1 MTLAIQRAR
10 SGREPFII
18 CRLYLDVCSRVF
30 GTGLCLATGE
40 ACYQT
45 IAGCKYINAYD
56 KTTQVHTFCSA
67 RVSIPTELLGAIP
80 CIYDYS
86 ITPSRID
93 PNGSIGARG
102 VASVTFRDFLHNDV
116 GVDPYVSTR
125 AYDPMVQGTFFG
137 RLRARNL
144 YYTGRKMEIDVGY
157 LDEAG
162 NYDPANFRT
171 FTYFIESLDGPMRD
185 GEFSV
190 TGKDI
195 LKYFDDVRA
204 VAPPAN
210 SGKLLNDIT
219 VVQTSAVLTPG
230 GIGALE
236 YAASGMLAIGSEL
249 CTFTRS
255 GDNLTL
261 VRGVNGTEA
270 AAHDADDTVQQ
281 CEVITSQTAQN
292 IAYHL
297 STNRA
302 SVPITYIPKAEWDQE
317 QIDYLPRLYS
327 AVIAQPTGVRALM
340 NSLLEETGT
349 MMWWDEESAL
359 LRFRAIRPLSDDPV
373 KSIGEIEHIVG
384 NSLDIKDEP
393 NARVSRVFVYY
404 GILNP
409 TKSLTDGS
417 NFKLRHIEA
426 DGGAESANLY
436 GSQRIKTI
444 YSRWITEQNAVAAID
459 LGEKLLYRFRRGP
472 RRVSFILDEKD
483 GDLKPGDFTQI
494 SSVRCQKM
502 NGESDP
508 VNAQMLS
515 RKFTNTGHQVRYDG
529 VEFFYLAP
537 QIGPSGQVE
546 RTIVIVTDALNVN
559 LRALHDAI
567 YADLNDGDVVRFKL
581 LGGVH
586 IGSISTS
593 QYAMISGSW
602 PAGVDVYL
610 DLYGDCVIG
619 GPGGAGATVALSGT
633 VQNGVFSAN
642 SVITIGAI
650 TAGQNGGPA
659 LLFTSPISLSAIPA
673 TEPSGYVRHPL
684 IAGGAGGGGAV
695 DAGFTY
701 SGRAYR
707 WFAAGGGGSTAARN
721 NTRAVPGVS
730 FIRNYVSGQTMPFW
744 YDPAINWYSDRPAH
758 QASLDGSNTYPYDQR
773 TIGTPGQGAFMR
785 QTGASYITR
794 GGNGGGVLVPDS
806 HPTVSPTPPTVKAP
820 TVGGAGAQF
829 VVGANTPPN
838 GDWTPGVGTAQF
850 ATGYATGSMGNAI
863 TGTSFVT
870 WLTATA
876 DIIGPT
882 SA

>member
-1 MTLAIQRAR
+1 MTLATQRAR
-10 SGREPFII
+10 SGREPFIL
-18 CRLYLDVCSRVF
+18 CRLYLDVCTRVF
-30 GTGLCLATGE
+30 GTGACLASGE
-40 ACYQT
+40 PCYQT
-45 IAGCKYINAYD
+45 LAGCKYLTAFD
-56 KTTQVHTFCSA
+56 KTQQVYLFCDA
-67 RVSIPTELLGAIP
+67 RVSLPPQLQGAIP
-80 CIYDYS
+80 CIYDYE
-86 ITPSRID
+86 ITPARID
-93 PNGSIGARG
+93 PSGSIGQRG
-102 VASVTFRDFLHNDV
+102 VASVTFRDFLHNDI
-116 GVDPYVSTR
+116 GIDPYVTSR
-125 AYDPMVQGTFFG
+125 AYDPMEQGTFFG
-137 RLRARNL
+137 RFRARNL
-144 YYTGRKMEIDVGY
+144 YYTGRRMEIDIGY

-171 FTYFIESLDGPMRD
+171 FTYFIESLDGPMRN
-185 GEFSV
+185 GEFRV

-195 LKYFDDVRA
+195 LKYYDDARA
-204 VAPPAN
+204 VAPVAN
-210 SGKLLNDIT
+210 SGKLAGAINT
-219 VVQTSAVLTPG
+219 TQTNAVLTPS
-230 GIGALE
+230 GIGNAE
-236 YAASGMLAIGSEL
+236 YNTSGTLAIGGEL

-255 GDNLTL
+255 GDVLTL
-261 VRGVNGTEA
+261 VRSVNGVVED
-270 AAHDADDTVQQ
+270 HDADDTVQQ
-281 CEVITSQTAQN
+281 CEVITSQTVQN
-292 IAYHL
+292 IIYGL
-297 STNRA
+297 SVNRA
-302 SVPITYIPKAEWDQE
+302 AMPSGYIPKAEWDQE

-327 AVIAQPTGVRALM
+327 AVIAQPTSVRVLI
-340 NSLLEETGT
+340 NELLKQTGT

-359 LRFRAIRPLSDDPV
+359 LRFRAIRPLTDDPV
-373 KSIGEIEHIVG
+373 TSLGEFSQIVE
-384 NSLDIKDEP
+384 NSLDIKDDP
-393 NARVSRVFVYY
+393 NARLSRVFIYY
-404 GILNP
+404 GVINP
-409 TKSLTDGS
+409 TKDLGQES
-417 NFKLRHIEA
+417 NYKLRHVEA
-426 DGGAESANLY
+426 DGSAEGPNLY
-436 GSQRIKTI
+436 GSPRIEKI
-444 YSRWITEQNAVAAID
+444 FSRWITEQNAVAAID

-472 RRVSFILDEKD
+472 RRVSFVLDEKD
-483 GDLKPGDFTQI
+483 GALKPGDFVQV
-494 SSVRCQKM
+494 SSTRSQKM
-502 NGESDP
+502 DGTSEP
-508 VNAQMLS
+508 VNAQMLA
-515 RKFTNTGHQVRYDG
+515 RKFTKVGSQVKYDG

-537 QIGPSGQVE
+537 QSGPSGQVE
-546 RTIVIVTDALNVN
+546 RTVVIAADTVNVN
-559 LRALHDAI
+559 LRALHDSI
-567 YADLNDGDVVRFKL
+567 YADLNAGDVVRFKL

-586 IGSISTS
+586 IGSISTL

-673 TEPSGYVRHPL
+673 AEPSGYVRHPL

-773 TIGTPGQGAFMR
+773 TIGTPGQGAFMWH
-785 QTGASYITR
+785 TGASYITR

-820 TVGGAGAQF
+820 TVGGSGAQF

-882 SA
+882 TA